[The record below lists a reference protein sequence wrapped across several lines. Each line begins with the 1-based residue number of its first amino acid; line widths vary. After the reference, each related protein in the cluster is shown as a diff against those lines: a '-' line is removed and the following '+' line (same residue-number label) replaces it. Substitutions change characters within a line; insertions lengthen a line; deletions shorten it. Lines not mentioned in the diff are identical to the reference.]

1 MNKLA
6 NALETVEVVFPEHAN
21 HYGTLFGGQA
31 LLMMS
36 KAAFLA
42 ARQLA
47 EADVVMAS
55 CTNAQFLA
63 PVPQGSALVLRALV
77 TRVGR
82 SSMTVCVTGLVPQ
95 VRGASEEVLKS
106 LFEFVAVDAH
116 GRPLPIP
123 NAAAAYLPKEPA

>member
-1 MNKLA
+1 M
-6 NALETVEVVFPEHAN
+6 EVVFPEYAN

-36 KAAFLA
+36 KVAFLA

-55 CTNAQFLA
+55 CSHAQFLA
-63 PVPQGSALVLRALV
+63 PVKQGSALVLRALV
-77 TRVGR
+77 TRIGR

-95 VRGASEEVLKS
+95 VRGESEEVLQS
-106 LFEFVAVDAH
+106 IFEFVAVDGQ
-116 GRPLPIP
+116 GRPIP
-123 NAAAAYLPKEPA
+123 VPNLAAAYLSKEPA

>member
-1 MNKLA
+1 MTNPA
-6 NALETVEVVFPEHAN
+6 NALETTEVVFPAHAN

-55 CTNAQFLA
+55 CSDAQFLA
-63 PVPQGSALVLRALV
+63 PVKQGSALVLRALV
-77 TRVGR
+77 TRIGR
-82 SSMTVCVTGLVPQ
+82 CSMTVCVTGLVPQ
-95 VRGASEEVLKS
+95 VRGESEEVLKS
-106 LFEFVAVDAH
+106 LFEFVAVDGR
-116 GRPLPIP
+116 GRPMPIP
-123 NAAAAYLPKEPA
+123 TAYLSKEVA